1 MIVVTGSTGHV
12 GRLVAE
18 ELAARGEPLR
28 LVVRNA
34 ACAPQVTGAE
44 VVVADY
50 GDQPA
55 LARVLEKGDRVF
67 MVSLHEG
74 PARRIP
80 LHRSFIEAAAR
91 QRVARIVYLSFLNA
105 GRNARFL
112 HARSHGATEE
122 MLAES
127 GVQFTAV
134 RNGMYAD
141 EIPGWFDPDGVL
153 REPAGDA
160 PITFTYRPELAQA
173 IAAALTQPEHDAPV
187 YDITTP
193 PVTLDELA
201 RITADLTGQP
211 YRYEPVDHDVW
222 DARWR
227 ADGRSGWQLT
237 AGHTSYEALRA
248 GELAVESDDFR
259 RLTGLEPLSVAEIVR
274 RCADELPLGLR
285 SG

>member
-18 ELAARGEPLR
+18 ELATRGEPLR
-28 LVVRNA
+28 LVVRDA
-34 ACAPQVTGAE
+34 TRAPQIPAAE

-50 GDQPA
+50 GDRAA
-55 LARVLEKGDRVF
+55 LARVLERGDHVF

-80 LHRSFIEAAAR
+80 LHRSFIEAASR

-105 GRNARFL
+105 GRDARFL

-127 GVQFTAV
+127 GVRFTAV

-153 REPAGDA
+153 REPGGDA

-173 IAAALTQPEHDAPV
+173 IAAVLAHPEHDAPA

-227 ADGRSGWQLT
+227 ADGRSGWQLA

-259 RLTGLEPLSVAEIVR
+259 LLTGLEPLSVAEIVR
-274 RCADELPLGLR
+274 RCADGLPLGLR

>member
-28 LVVRNA
+28 LVVRDLSR
-34 ACAPQVTGAE
+34 APKLPGAE
-44 VVVADY
+44 VVQADY
-50 GDQPA
+50 GDQVSLAGA
-55 LARVLEKGDRVF
+55 LQKGDRVF

-80 LHRSFIEAAAR
+80 LHRSFVDAAAR
-91 QRVARIVYLSFLNA
+91 QRVAQVVYLSFLNA
-105 GRNARFL
+105 GRDARFL

-127 GVQFTAV
+127 GVAYTSI

-153 REPAGDA
+153 REPAEDA
-160 PITFTYRPELAQA
+160 LITFSYRPELAKA
-173 IAAALTQPEHDAPV
+173 IAVTLTEPGHEGDV

-193 PVTLDELA
+193 PVSLAELA
-201 RITADLTGQP
+201 RIASDVTGQP
-211 YRYEPVDHDVW
+211 YRYEPAGDDVW

-227 ADGRSGWQLT
+227 AIGRSGWELE
-237 AGHTSYEALRA
+237 AGHTSYDALRA
-248 GELAVESDDFR
+248 GELAVPSDDFR
-259 RLTGLEPLSVAEIVR
+259 ELTGSEVLSVAEIVAR
-274 RCADELPLGLR
+274 HADELPL
-285 SG
+285 